1 MGKCRYLKC
10 LGHKRTFA
18 VRKRASSKSRTC
30 RHEDGT
36 SGPLCACTLLSVP
49 AQAETI
55 QMVVENIAFVTAEVN
70 AWVNKDN
77 FAHTATAMSGD
88 WNVSLAPKQNGKVE
102 LTKSGA
108 TDYLCKF
115 P

>member
-1 MGKCRYLKC
+1 MWKCRYLNKLGKCRYLKC

-77 FAHTATAMSGD
+77 FAHTATATGMSA
-88 WNVSLAPKQNGKVE
+88 SRQSKTGKW
-102 LTKSGA
+102 S
-108 TDYLCKF
+108 
-115 P
+115 